1 MGLNQDAVINYGEG
15 MKTTIMLRDDL
26 YRLLKTEGKK
36 DLSEKIN
43 AALFEHLVLERK
55 LPLTALAGLLNKR
68 QAADL
73 TREIKEG
80 RRRSAKRFK
89 RLQRELH
96 DL

>member
-43 AALFEHLVLERK
+43 AALYEHLVLEK
-55 LPLTALAGLLNKR
+55 KKKDMFGVDKHLAKARLDDVR
-68 QAADL
+68 DHHERDL
-73 TREIKEG
+73 
-80 RRRSAKRFK
+80 
-89 RLQRELH
+89 
-96 DL
+96 

>member
-1 MGLNQDAVINYGEG
+1 MTINNDAVIDYGEG

-43 AALFEHLVLERK
+43 AALHEHLVLERK
-55 LPLTALAGLLNKR
+55 LPLTALAGLLNER
-68 QAADL
+68 EADEL
-73 TREIKEG
+73 EREIKKG
-80 RRRSAKRFK
+80 RRRSARRFQ
-89 RLQRELH
+89 RLQREMH

>member
-1 MGLNQDAVINYGEG
+1 MGLNQDAVIDYGEG

-43 AALFEHLVLERK
+43 AALHEHLVLERK
-55 LPLTALAGLLNKR
+55 LPLTALAGLLSKR
-68 QAADL
+68 EGDDL
-73 TREIKEG
+73 EREIKEG
-80 RRRSAKRFK
+80 RRQSAKRSK
-89 RLQRELH
+89 RLRREMH